1 MARILAL
8 LVLLL
13 FSASA
18 SAQDGYPLPAYLT
31 PITPTNA
38 AQIQKLATLGSE
50 MPGALVWSLSGETL
64 AVATTGS
71 VSLYAGDAL
80 TESLHTFPTGNNV
93 AFESDDV
100 LIIDGQRWDIKTG
113 ESLGAVPA
121 PATKT
126 IRSPS
131 GKYEVRP
138 LYEDDSL
145 TLLLKKADG
154 EEIRLSIGNGYDFER
169 IVFSPD
175 EQYAILILQHFSY
188 GSSYPALQLW
198 NVEHGKFVA
207 TLPHTLEILTT
218 ANFHA
223 GGKIIVTSAT
233 TDAVYGNIFEEVG
246 IWNGRTGELIGP
258 ELWQGMLP
266 VYFSPDAR
274 LFAYFTAF
282 TGEKISVWTDH
293 EIGTLAYDYGFMN
306 TGTMPELV
314 FSPDSRTLIT
324 NTAESSQ
331 LLFWNVSTEPLPA
344 KPFMALQTEANVSAL
359 LTSPDGT
366 RLISIETDGII
377 EVWDAITGERLAR
390 TRADHLNYRTSL
402 SPDGR
407 WLRTGRWDDQTLL
420 FDIETLKLLLAVPNE
435 AAWNSDW
442 TKVAYWNGGNV
453 HIEATLTG
461 QKNGRQI
468 VEGYLGTTAAY
479 NPKTVLAVFT
489 QETFQ
494 GYNLSTGQVV
504 FSYPLTEKGW
514 PQVIFSDDGQYFLT
528 NVDSFGYR
536 PNGSQSIQLWDVTRL
551 EQPVSEFDV
560 PDRESKFLIVPDSR
574 LLSALFSGCGDGGGG
589 YYALWDMETGTR
601 LIIWAPGGCGPYDHA
616 FTPDGKQLIV
626 AWSDM
631 VSLIDTHK
639 AIETSDISKGGFYE
653 GTRGVIY
660 ASGFKRFEHITL
672 SPDGETLAVHVIARQ
687 VDEPSKPAYDNH
699 WIDLYQLSYIIAQ
712 GAQQEPVREASVRIP
727 GATKAVFSPDGQW
740 LLTDNGFWEVHTG
753 EQRAAVGGAVAAF
766 NPDGTV
772 LAVASQNNVTLWDTA
787 ALAEGKENVL
797 AVLNVRD
804 VKELGFSPD
813 SALLYLRRTG
823 DVQSWGIPANSH

>member
-1 MARILAL
+1 MTRTLAL
-8 LVLLL
+8 LLLLL

-18 SAQDGYPLPAYLT
+18 SAQDGYALPDNLT
-31 PITPTNA
+31 PITPANA
-38 AQIQKLATLGSE
+38 ALIQKLATLGSDL
-50 MPGALVWSLSGETL
+50 PGALVWSPSGETL

-71 VSLYAGDAL
+71 VRLYAG
-80 TESLHTFPTGNNV
+80 ESLAEAPHTFPTGNNV

-100 LIIDGQRWDIKTG
+100 LIIDGQRWDTRTG
-113 ESLGAVPA
+113 ELLGAVPA
-121 PATKT
+121 PAAKPFF
-126 IRSPS
+126 SPS
-131 GKYEVRP
+131 GNIEVRQI
-138 LYEDDSL
+138 YEDNKL
-145 TLLLKKADG
+145 TLLLKKPGG
-154 EEIRLSIGNGYDFER
+154 EEIRLSIGSDFDFER
-169 IVFSPD
+169 IIFSPD
-175 EQYAILILQHFSY
+175 EQFAILILQHFSY

-218 ANFHA
+218 VTFHA

-246 IWNGRTGELIGP
+246 IWDGRTGELIGP
-258 ELWQGMLP
+258 KLWQGMLP
-266 VYFSPDAR
+266 VYFSPDGR

-282 TGEKISVWTDH
+282 TGEKISVWSDH
-293 EIGTLAYDYGFMN
+293 EIGTLPYEYGFTG
-306 TGTMPELV
+306 TGTMPELI
-314 FSPDSRTLIT
+314 FSPDGRILIT
-324 NTAESSQ
+324 STAESGQ
-331 LLFWNVSTEPLPA
+331 LLFWDVSTEPLPTR
-344 KPFMALQTEANVSAL
+344 PFMALQAEANISAL

-390 TRADHLNYRTSL
+390 TWADHLNYRSSL

-442 TKVAYWNGGNV
+442 TKVAYWDGGSV
-453 HIEATLTG
+453 HVEETLTG
-461 QKNGRQI
+461 QKSERHV

-479 NPKTVLAVFT
+479 NPKTALAVFT

-494 GYNLSTGQVV
+494 GYDLSTGQVV
-504 FSYPLTEKGW
+504 FSYSLTEKGW

-616 FTPDGKQLIV
+616 FSPDGKQLIV

-631 VSLIDTHK
+631 VSLIDTRK
-639 AIETSDISKGGFYE
+639 AIETSDISDGGFHE
-653 GTRGVIY
+653 GTLGVVYVSGRGRV
-660 ASGFKRFEHITL
+660 EHITL
-672 SPDGETLAVHVIARQ
+672 SPDGETLAVHVTARQ
-687 VDEPSKPAYDNH
+687 VDEPSKPAFDNH
-699 WIDLYQLSYIIAQ
+699 WIDLYQLSDIIAQ
-712 GAQQEPVREASVRIP
+712 GAQQEPVREASARIP
-727 GATKAVFSPDGQW
+727 GATKAVFSPDGKW
-740 LLTDNGFWEVHTG
+740 LLTDNGFWEVRTG
-753 EQRAAVGGAVAAF
+753 QQRATVGGAVAAF
-766 NPDGTV
+766 NSDGTILV
-772 LAVASQNNVTLWDTA
+772 IASQDDVTLWDVA
-787 ALAEGKENVL
+787 ALAEGKEIML